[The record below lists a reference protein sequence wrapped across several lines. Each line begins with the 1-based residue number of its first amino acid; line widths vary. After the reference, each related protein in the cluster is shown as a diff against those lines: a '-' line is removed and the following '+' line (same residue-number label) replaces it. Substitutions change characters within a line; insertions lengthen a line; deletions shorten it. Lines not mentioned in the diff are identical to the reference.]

1 MDISINVIGK
11 DYQEIVIEKGQDIMT
26 ESMTS
31 RSEAIELAQLLTEAA
46 STILYNV
53 RYK

>member
-11 DYQEIVIEKGQDIMT
+11 DYQEIVIKKDQDIMI

-31 RSEAIELAQLLTEAA
+31 RSEAIELAQLLTLAA
-46 STILYNV
+46 SAILYNV